1 MTQYSNAVKIIL
13 IAYFSMLFLE
23 WMLSIIL
30 KKNVYNS
37 MDAISGVSSGLTN
50 NVKSLLKLTV
60 VILSYEWMVNHLA
73 LFEMKVSPMAYIL
86 AFIGFDF
93 AYYWRHRW
101 AHEINFLWN
110 RHMIHHSSEEFNLS
124 AGMRQPISGFVE
136 VYFFLYIPV
145 AMLGVPLVVVAVI
158 APLHRFAQFWYHTRL
173 IDKMGFLE
181 HIIVTPAH
189 HRVHHAINADYLD
202 KNYSAIFIIWDKLF
216 GTFEEERVGNPPVFG
231 VKKAAATWNPFLIN
245 FMHISQLIK
254 DSWRTEHWGDKLRI
268 WYKRTGWRPQD
279 MEVKYPITYV
289 EDARTQIKYKTSS
302 SPLMTAWLV
311 LQLVLHIA
319 VQFHFVDLLTVFS
332 YWGLLLYGLF
342 VAISIF
348 AYTSLMDRSWIAVP
362 FELTKTIMGF
372 SIMNY
377 YGGWFLLNEQ
387 FELSTILVGVYLIIS
402 LGITLYF
409 SFFDSFDLVENEKGA
424 ASSQT

>member
-1 MTQYSNAVKIIL
+1 
-13 IAYFSMLFLE
+13 
-23 WMLSIIL
+23 
-30 KKNVYNS
+30 
-37 MDAISGVSSGLTN
+37 
-50 NVKSLLKLTV
+50 
-60 VILSYEWMVNHLA
+60 
-73 LFEMKVSPMAYIL
+73 
-86 AFIGFDF
+86 
-93 AYYWRHRW
+93 
-101 AHEINFLWN
+101 
-110 RHMIHHSSEEFNLS
+110 MIHHSSEEFNLS

-387 FELSTILVGVYLIIS
+387 FELSTILVGVYLVIS

>member
-13 IAYFSMLFLE
+13 IAYFSMLVIELL
-23 WMLSIIL
+23 LSFIM
-30 KKNVYNS
+30 KKKVYNS
-37 MDAISGVSSGLTN
+37 MDAISGISSGLTN

-73 LFEMKVSPMAYIL
+73 LFEMKVSLMAYVL

-110 RHMIHHSSEEFNLS
+110 RHLIHHSSEEFNLS
-124 AGMRQPISGFVE
+124 AGMRQPVSGFVE

-145 AMLGVPLVVVAVI
+145 ALLGVPLVVVAVI

-181 HIIVTPAH
+181 NIIVTPAH
-189 HRVHHAINADYLD
+189 HRVHHAINADYID

-216 GTFEEERVGNPPVFG
+216 GTFEAEKADNPPVFG
-231 VKKAAATWNPFLIN
+231 IKKAANTWNPFLIN

-254 DSWRTEHWGDKLRI
+254 DCWRTENWGDKFKI
-268 WYKRTGWRPQD
+268 WYKKTGWRPKD
-279 MEVKYPITYV
+279 MEEKYPITYI
-289 EDARTQIKYKTSS
+289 EDARTQIKYKTAT
-302 SPLMTAWLV
+302 SPLLIAWLIV
-311 LQLVLHIA
+311 QIFLHVA
-319 VQFHFVDLLTVFS
+319 VQFHFLELLPVFS
-332 YWGLLLYGLF
+332 YWGLLLYGAF

-348 AYTSLMDRSWIAVP
+348 AYTSLMDRNWIAVP

-372 SIMNY
+372 SILNY
-377 YGGWFLLNEQ
+377 YGGWFLLNEK
-387 FELSTILVGVYLIIS
+387 FELSTILMGVYLIVS
-402 LGITLYF
+402 LGITLYY
-409 SFFDSFDLVENEKGA
+409 SYVKGSEVSNELESVKA
-424 ASSQT
+424 